1 MHFILQGLKIFLRWL
16 YAQRA
21 ISGYRMHMVP
31 TRVRDCAAEQFFEV
45 GLSQADASR
54 RQSGPRKASISLSTV
69 RFRSKSYLHL
79 DSDNRVMK
87 RKLVVAREAA
97 GTSVG
102 GCGVEDQVGR
112 VGITNLQWRKSHE

>member
-1 MHFILQGLKIFLRWL
+1 M
-16 YAQRA
+16 A
-21 ISGYRMHMVP
+21 P

-54 RQSGPRKASISLSTV
+54 RQNGPRKAINSLSTV
-69 RFRSKSYLHL
+69 RFRSKSYLYL
-79 DSDNRVMK
+79 DSDNRALG

-102 GCGVEDQVGR
+102 ECGVEDQVGR
-112 VGITNLQWRKSHE
+112 VGVTNLHWRKIHE